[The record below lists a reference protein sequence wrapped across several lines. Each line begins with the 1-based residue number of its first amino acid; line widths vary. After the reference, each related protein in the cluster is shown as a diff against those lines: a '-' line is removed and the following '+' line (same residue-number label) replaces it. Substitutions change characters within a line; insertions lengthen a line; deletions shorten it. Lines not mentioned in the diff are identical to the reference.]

1 MTSKV
6 TKFLLSVFLLVSHF
20 ALAQSADSINKVI
33 LSYGKSHSSWGNPG
47 IYGRGEVIELSK
59 AANGDF
65 QISAY
70 FTTTSSAGDDGKTYC
85 NDTTEINIKAYPI
98 VKKEKVQLWL
108 TQLNTSKDN
117 FTASFIKPKLSTPT
131 KKEILRVAKKFEQL
145 WMLTGEGEDYFDRED
160 KAEARKAIKEMKK
173 LAGLDSFLV
182 YKRPTIEYDM
192 VVTDS
197 YNGLR
202 ILTIQ
207 NSDTTEYRCQ
217 FFEPLGQPITRY
229 AQRNYMRSSK
239 VFNLEANTS
248 ALAFLP
254 KSSMASKVLNLDN
267 IKEQYIKWYLDRF

>member
-6 TKFLLSVFLLVSHF
+6 TKFLLSVFLLVSQF
-20 ALAQSADSINKVI
+20 ALGQSADSINKII

-59 AANGDF
+59 TANGDF
-65 QISAY
+65 QISRY
-70 FTTTSSAGDDGKTYC
+70 FTTTASAGDGGKTYRK
-85 NDTTEINIKAYPI
+85 DTTELNIKAYPI

-108 TQLNTSKDN
+108 TQLNTSKEN
-117 FTASFIKPKLSTPT
+117 FTVSFIKPKLSTPT
-131 KKEILRVAKKFEQL
+131 KKEILSVAKKFKQL
-145 WMLTGEGEDYFDRED
+145 WILTGEGEDYFDRED
-160 KAEARKAIKEMKK
+160 KADARKAMKEIKK
-173 LAGLDSFLV
+173 LAGFDSFLV
-182 YKRPTIEYDM
+182 YKRPTIEYGM

-229 AQRNYMRSSK
+229 VQRNYMKSSN

-248 ALAFLP
+248 ALTFLP
-254 KSSMASKVLNLDN
+254 KNSMTSKILSLDN
-267 IKEQYIKWYLDRF
+267 IKEQYIKWYLDKY